1 MTEWMAR
8 QPEPELMDDPAEAL
22 AYARADFAQVND
34 AFVDRLVELAGPV
47 ERAAALD
54 IGAGPADIALRLHRR
69 RAEWRITAVAAA
81 PAMLD
86 LARAPIQQAG
96 VTEGP
101 GSPIRLVLG
110 DAKALPLAAGE
121 FDVIYSNSII
131 HHLPDP
137 VAMWREVRRL
147 GRAGTVVLFR
157 DLARPASPAAA
168 RAIVDKYAA
177 GESQLLREEFYRS
190 LLAAFTPEEVAE
202 QLACAGLTML
212 KVQTITDRHYD
223 VFGRM

>member
-1 MTEWMAR
+1 MAR

-22 AYARADFAQVND
+22 AYARADFAQVNE
-34 AFVDRLVELAGPV
+34 AFVGRLLELAGAV

-69 RAEWRITAVAAA
+69 RPGWRITAVDAA

-86 LARAPIQQAG
+86 LARAALRQAG
-96 VTEGP
+96 VAEGP
-101 GSPIRLVLG
+101 DCPIRLVLG
-110 DAKALPLAAGE
+110 DAKALPLPAGE

-137 VAMWREVRRL
+137 VDMWREVRRL
-147 GRAGTVVLFR
+147 GRSGSVVLFR
-157 DLARPASPAAA
+157 DLSRPASPAAA

-177 GESQLLREEFYRS
+177 GESPLLREEYYRS
-190 LLAAFTPEEVAE
+190 LLAAFTPEEVGE
-202 QLACAGLTML
+202 QLARAGLTML
-212 KVQTITDRHYD
+212 KVQPITDRHYD